1 MTGIHSSDASSPVPP
16 QPTHLKNSDQL
27 GVHQGRSPCVTGHN
41 MMSVLH
47 PLGQLVIHPPPSC
60 VIGGLLYCCCI
71 NLNACGCVSLRNFAV
86 MSAPR
91 SWLHQQHS
99 QHTGWETKDS
109 LQPSATGHIYS
120 LTNCGGGATTAQTV
134 SPLSSHTESRS
145 SILDV
150 VHTASVLR
158 LGAVDQ
164 PSVPPVQQA
173 ARRGTRCALP
183 LSRSLARKHNAH
195 THPFLPYG
203 QFFHAACCQR
213 AFPSDFLKGQ

>member
-150 VHTASVLR
+150 VHTASVY
-158 LGAVDQ
+158 VW
-164 PSVPPVQQA
+164 VQSTSHRSHQCNKLPGGVLV
-173 ARRGTRCALP
+173 AR
-183 LSRSLARKHNAH
+183 SRSLDLSLANTTH
-195 THPFLPYG
+195 TRTPFSLTDNSSTP
-203 QFFHAACCQR
+203 R
-213 AFPSDFLKGQ
+213 AVNGHSLLIF